1 MGVRTEP
8 KMKIRLRLAIA
19 TEDVGIS
26 LTTRPGAGRLTRSQ
40 IGLLQSGRHMT
51 ATGVVRAPTSHGC
64 QLIYVSNSGGRP
76 NNFFWPSTRVP
87 PPSLAALGRQRFCKL
102 SAKLI

>member
-26 LTTRPGAGRLTRSQ
+26 LTTCPGAGRLTRSQ
-40 IGLLQSGRHMT
+40 IGLLQPRHMT

-64 QLIYVSNSGGRP
+64 QFDLRSNVSNSGGRP

-87 PPSLAALGRQRFCKL
+87 PPSLAALGRQ
-102 SAKLI
+102 